1 MDNGMIQIILAVI
14 ALLGTI
20 VTAVVAP
27 YVKSKYTEA
36 KRNEIYRYAEIAV
49 LAAEQIFK
57 IQDPDGSKRKQY
69 VIDFLNSKG
78 FKLNPQ
84 ELDIIIEAAVRELN
98 FITQE
103 IKN

>member
-1 MDNGMIQIILAVI
+1 MDNSMVQIILAVI

-20 VTAVVAP
+20 VTVVVAP
-27 YVKSKYTEA
+27 YINSKYTEA

-49 LAAEQIFK
+49 LAAEQILK

-84 ELDIIIEAAVRELN
+84 ELDIIIEAAVKELN

-103 IKN
+103 LKN

>member
-1 MDNGMIQIILAVI
+1 MDNGIIQIILAVI

-20 VTAVVAP
+20 MTAVVAP
-27 YVKSKYTEA
+27 YVKSKYTEV
-36 KRNEIYRYAEIAV
+36 KRNEIYRYVEIAV
-49 LAAEQIFK
+49 LAAEQILK

-78 FKLNPQ
+78 FKLSPQ
-84 ELDIIIEAAVRELN
+84 ELDTIIEAAVKELN

-103 IKN
+103 LKN

>member
-1 MDNGMIQIILAVI
+1 MDNGTIQIILAVI

-20 VTAVVAP
+20 MTAVVAP
-27 YVKSKYTEA
+27 CIKSKYTES
-36 KRNEIYRYAEIAV
+36 KRNEIYRYVEIAV
-49 LAAEQIFK
+49 LAAEQILK

-78 FKLNPQ
+78 FKLSPQ
-84 ELDIIIEAAVRELN
+84 ELDTIIEAAVKELN

-103 IKN
+103 LKN

>member
-1 MDNGMIQIILAVI
+1 MDNGTIQIILAVI

-20 VTAVVAP
+20 MTAVVAP
-27 YVKSKYTEA
+27 YVKSKYTES
-36 KRNEIYRYAEIAV
+36 KRNEIYRYVEIAV
-49 LAAEQIFK
+49 LAAEQILK

-78 FKLNPQ
+78 FKLSPQ
-84 ELDIIIEAAVRELN
+84 ELDTIIEAAVKELN

-103 IKN
+103 LKN

>member
-1 MDNGMIQIILAVI
+1 MDNGTIQIILAVI
-14 ALLGTI
+14 TLLGTI
-20 VTAVVAP
+20 MTAVVAP

-36 KRNEIYRYAEIAV
+36 KRNEIYRYVETAV
-49 LAAEQIFK
+49 LAAEQILK

-78 FKLNPQ
+78 FKLSPQ
-84 ELDIIIEAAVRELN
+84 ELDTIIEAAVKELN

-103 IKN
+103 LKN

>member
-1 MDNGMIQIILAVI
+1 MDNGIIQIILAVI

-20 VTAVVAP
+20 MTAVVP

-36 KRNEIYRYAEIAV
+36 KRNEIYRYVEIAV
-49 LAAEQIFK
+49 LAAEQILK
-57 IQDPDGSKRKQY
+57 IKDPDGSKRKQY

-78 FKLNPQ
+78 FKLSPQ
-84 ELDIIIEAAVRELN
+84 ELDTIIEAAVKELN

-103 IKN
+103 LKN

>member
-1 MDNGMIQIILAVI
+1 MDNGTIQIILAII

-20 VTAVVAP
+20 ITAVVAP

-36 KRNEIYRYAEIAV
+36 KRNEIYCHVEIAV
-49 LAAEQIFK
+49 LAAEQILK

-78 FKLNPQ
+78 FKLSPQ
-84 ELDIIIEAAVRELN
+84 ELDTIIEAAVKELN

-103 IKN
+103 LKN

>member
-1 MDNGMIQIILAVI
+1 MDNGMVQIILAVI

-49 LAAEQIFK
+49 LAAEQLFK
-57 IQDPDGSKRKQY
+57 IHDPNGSKRKEY
-69 VIDFLNSKG
+69 VVEFLNSKG
-78 FKLNPQ
+78 FKLSPQ
-84 ELDIIIEAAVRELN
+84 ELDTIIEAAVKELN

-103 IKN
+103 LKN